1 MKFLKYS
8 TIVICSILLILY
20 IWGKLYSIEAPLVKS
35 SRIADTIHIQNDL
48 RFLTKECRYRN
59 YQNLAALNKA
69 ADYVEA
75 GFKKITPRVEEQ
87 RYRVKGQQ
95 FRNITCSVGPENAE
109 RIIIGAHYDA
119 CGDQEGAD
127 DNASGIAGLLELA
140 RLLNNADLRYR
151 VDFVAYT
158 LEEPP
163 FFRSN
168 YMGSYMHA
176 KYLHD
181 QHIPVK
187 GMICLEMVGYYSSA
201 ENSQDYPVGI
211 MEWFYG
217 DKADYITAVHKW
229 NNGSFADT
237 LTRILKTEQYLPTK
251 SFTGPAWVPGV
262 DFSDHLNYWKFGY
275 SALML
280 TNTSFY
286 RNHNYHLAGDTFE
299 TINMG
304 NIGLVV
310 DELYRAIRL
319 LQ

>member
-1 MKFLKYS
+1 MKFFKYS
-8 TIVICSILLILY
+8 VVIVCSILLILY
-20 IWGKLYSIEAPLVKS
+20 VWGKLYSIEAPLVKTT
-35 SRIADTIHIQNDL
+35 RLADTINIQNDL
-48 RFLTKECRYRN
+48 RFLTKQCRYRN
-59 YQNLAALNKA
+59 YQNLGALNKA
-69 ADYVEA
+69 ADHIEQE
-75 GFKKITPRVEEQ
+75 FKKVTTRVEEQ
-87 RYRVKGQQ
+87 RYSFREEQ
-95 FRNITCSVGPENAE
+95 FRNIICSIGPENAE

-127 DNASGIAGLLELA
+127 DNASGVSALLELA
-140 RLLNNADLRYR
+140 RLLKNADLKYR
-151 VDFVAYT
+151 IDFVAFT

-181 QHIPVK
+181 QHIHVK
-187 GMICLEMVGYYSSA
+187 GMICLEMLGYYSSA

-217 DKADYITAVHKW
+217 DKADYVTSVHKW

-237 LTRILKTEQYLPTK
+237 LTTILKEAQYLRTK

-275 SALML
+275 SAMML

-286 RNHNYHLAGDTFE
+286 RNNNYHQPGDTFE
-299 TINMG
+299 TVNIG
-304 NIGLVV
+304 NIGFVV
-310 DELYRAIRL
+310 DELSRAIRIL
-319 LQ
+319 K